1 MSHESIRLRG
11 CRVHNLKNVD
21 VDIPRE
27 SLVAVC
33 GVSGAG
39 KTSLVVDTLYA
50 EGQRRYIESFSTYTR
65 QFLER
70 FDKPDYDS
78 IDGLPPALALRRS
91 SSARGSRSSVGTASE
106 TLEYL
111 RLLFAKIG
119 KPFCIHCRAPVVR
132 HDAPAVAHLI
142 SGLVNR
148 RIMIAFK
155 VSWKDI
161 EQRSITL
168 AELQADGLVRLLSE
182 DQEIN
187 LADHDRMPLAKQ
199 LPRSG
204 SVHVV
209 VDRVKGG
216 DGARATESLE
226 TAFEFGENEAT
237 LFVEDLGEEPPLGL
251 VGAAKRNIASR
262 PWLQLAFSNRL
273 CCSACNI
280 DYPEPQ
286 PRLFSFNNPLGACP
300 ECEGFGDTIDM
311 DIALVI
317 PDPNKSLTEGAIAP
331 WSTPAYSG
339 LLDELSDIADAV
351 GLPMDVPISKLTK
364 KQLSYVIDGYQPLG
378 FPGLRG
384 FFEWL
389 ERKKYKMHVRV
400 FLSRWRSYNTCKGCD
415 GKRLSDG
422 ALAYRIG
429 DRNLA
434 DMCQLEIA
442 ELAIELNQLNI
453 DTRDKK
459 IASVPLQSALA
470 RLSYLE
476 SVGLGYLTLDRRL
489 RTLSGGE
496 AQRTSLAALLG
507 SSLVNMLYILDE
519 PSVGLHP
526 EDVESLGNAIAALA
540 RRGNSVVMIEHDAAL
555 IKMADWMIELG
566 PAAGSTGG
574 QISYSGKLADA
585 KTGTCNTVDFVLGR
599 KHVSS
604 STTRRVAKKWI
615 KLRGC
620 SGNNLKGLDVDFPAG
635 VICCVTGVSGSGKSS
650 LVHETLF
657 HAVNHSVNGTAKTGL
672 PYRSLA
678 LGRVVE
684 DCVLVA
690 QNSGNRSRRSNPATA
705 VKAMDELRNIFAS
718 TVSATT
724 QNLTPGHFSFNS
736 PKGRC
741 EHCSGDGMLQIDMQ
755 FLADVQVA
763 CPECSGSRYKNEIL
777 RVKYRDRSIADVLAM
792 TVDEALQF
800 FRGEQQ
806 VKSRLARLSDAGLG
820 YIQLG
825 QPTSMMSEGE
835 NQRLKL
841 AAHLSASSKKK
852 CLFILD
858 EPSTGLHP
866 SDLVQLLSCFNVL
879 IEQGHSIVMVEHN
892 THLITASDYVIDLG
906 PGPAAQGGEV
916 VACGTPEKIAKDS
929 SSLTGKHLRTHLA
942 ARSSLK
948 SNRSKSVKL
957 TV

>member
-1 MSHESIRLRG
+1 MSSDSIRLRG
-11 CRVHNLKNVD
+11 CRVHNLKSVD
-21 VDIPRE
+21 IDIPRE
-27 SLVAVC
+27 QLVAVC

-70 FDKPDYDS
+70 FDKPEYDS

-91 SSARGSRSSVGTASE
+91 SSARGSRSTVGTASE

-119 KPFCIHCRAPVVR
+119 KPFCTQCGEPVVR
-132 HDAPAVAHLI
+132 HDAPAVARLI
-142 SGLVNR
+142 TGLTDH

-155 VSWKDI
+155 ASWEDV
-161 EQRSITL
+161 EQRSIVL
-168 AELQADGLVRLLSE
+168 ADLQADGLVRLLSGGN
-182 DQEIN
+182 EIN
-187 LADHDRMPLAKQ
+187 LADQDRKALAKQ
-199 LPRSG
+199 LPRHG
-204 SVHVV
+204 EVHVV

-226 TAFEFGENEAT
+226 TAFEFGESEAT
-237 LFVEDLGEEPPLGL
+237 LFVEDLGGELPTGL
-251 VGAAKRNIASR
+251 VGAVKRDVASR
-262 PWLQLAFSNRL
+262 SWLQLAFSNRL

-280 DYPEPQ
+280 EYPEPQ
-286 PRLFSFNNPLGACP
+286 PRLFSFNNPLGACQV
-300 ECEGFGDTIDM
+300 CEGFGDTIDM
-311 DIALVI
+311 DMKLVV
-317 PDPNKSLTEGAIAP
+317 PDPNKSLAENAIAP
-331 WSTPAYSG
+331 WSTPAYSAY
-339 LLDELSDIADAV
+339 LDELSDIADAI
-351 GLPMDVPISKLTK
+351 GLPMDVPVGKLTK
-364 KQLSYVIDGYQPLG
+364 KQMSFVLDGYEPLG
-378 FPGLRG
+378 FPGLNG
-384 FFEWL
+384 FFGWL
-389 ERKKYKMHVRV
+389 EQKKYKMHVRV
-400 FLSRWRSYNTCKGCD
+400 FLSRWRSYNTCKACG

-429 DRNLA
+429 DRHLA
-434 DMCQLEIA
+434 DMCQLEISK
-442 ELAIELNQLNI
+442 LALELNKLDI
-453 DTRDKK
+453 DAREQT
-459 IASVPLQSALA
+459 IATVPLNNALA

-526 EDVESLGNAIAALA
+526 EDVQRLGGAIAALA
-540 RRGNSVVMIEHDAAL
+540 ERGNSVVMIEHDAAL
-555 IKMADWMIELG
+555 IGAADWLIELG
-566 PAAGSTGG
+566 PAAGNGGG
-574 QISYSGKLADA
+574 QIAYTGKLAEA
-585 KTGTCNTVDFVLGR
+585 KSGQCNTADFVLGR

-604 STTRRVAKKWI
+604 GRVRRTPKKWI

-620 SGNNLKGLDVDFPAG
+620 TGNNLRGFDVDFPAG

-657 HAVNHSVNGTAKTGL
+657 HAVNHALNGTAKSGL

-678 LGRVVE
+678 IGRVVE

-705 VKAMDELRNIFAS
+705 VKAMDELRNILS
-718 TVSATT
+718 GTLSATT
-724 QNLTPGHFSFNS
+724 QNLTAGHFSFNS

-755 FLADVQVA
+755 FLADVQMA
-763 CPECSGSRYKNEIL
+763 CPECNGTRYKSEIL

-800 FRGEQQ
+800 FRGEQN
-806 VKSRLARLSDAGLG
+806 VKSRLSRLAEAGLG

-879 IEQGHSIVMVEHN
+879 VEQGHSIVMVEHN
-892 THLITASDYVIDLG
+892 THLIAASDHVIDLG
-906 PGPAAQGGEV
+906 PGPAAQGGDV
-916 VACGTPEKIAKDS
+916 VACGTPEEIADNKN
-929 SSLTGKHLRTHLA
+929 SLTGKHLKTNLA
-942 ARSSLK
+942 AR
-948 SNRSKSVKL
+948 
-957 TV
+957 

>member
-1 MSHESIRLRG
+1 MSSDFIRLRG

-21 VDIPRE
+21 IDIPRE
-27 SLVAVC
+27 QLVAVC

-70 FDKPDYDS
+70 FDKPEYDS

-91 SSARGSRSSVGTASE
+91 SSARGSRSTVGTASE

-119 KPFCIHCRAPVVR
+119 KPFCTQCGEPVVR
-132 HDAPAVAHLI
+132 HDAPAVARLI
-142 SGLVNR
+142 TGLTDH

-155 VSWKDI
+155 ASWEDV
-161 EQRSITL
+161 EQRSIVL
-168 AELQADGLVRLLSE
+168 ADLQADGLVRLLSGGN
-182 DQEIN
+182 EIN
-187 LADHDRMPLAKQ
+187 LADQDRKALAKQ
-199 LPRSG
+199 LPRHG
-204 SVHVV
+204 EVHVV

-226 TAFEFGENEAT
+226 TAFEFGESEAT
-237 LFVEDLGEEPPLGL
+237 LFVEDLGGELPNGL
-251 VGAAKRNIASR
+251 VGAVKRDVASR

-280 DYPEPQ
+280 EYPEPQ
-286 PRLFSFNNPLGACP
+286 PRLFSFNNPLGACQV
-300 ECEGFGDTIDM
+300 CEGFGDTIDM
-311 DIALVI
+311 DMKLVV
-317 PDPNKSLTEGAIAP
+317 PDPNKSLAENAIAP
-331 WSTPAYSG
+331 WSTPAYSAY
-339 LLDELSDIADAV
+339 LDELSDIADAI
-351 GLPMDVPISKLTK
+351 GLPMDVPVGKLTK
-364 KQLSYVIDGYQPLG
+364 KQMSFVLDGYEPLG
-378 FPGLRG
+378 FPGLNG
-384 FFEWL
+384 FFGWL
-389 ERKKYKMHVRV
+389 EQKKYKMHVRV
-400 FLSRWRSYNTCKGCD
+400 FLSRWRSYNTCKACG

-429 DRNLA
+429 DRHLA
-434 DMCQLEIA
+434 DMCQLEIS
-442 ELAIELNQLNI
+442 ELALELNKLDI
-453 DTRDKK
+453 DTREQT
-459 IASVPLQSALA
+459 IATVPLNNALA

-526 EDVESLGNAIAALA
+526 EDVQRLGGAIAALA
-540 RRGNSVVMIEHDAAL
+540 ERGNSVVMIEHDAAL
-555 IKMADWMIELG
+555 IGAADWLIELG
-566 PAAGSTGG
+566 PAAGNGG
-574 QISYSGKLADA
+574 GKIAYTGKLAEA
-585 KTGTCNTVDFVLGR
+585 KSGQCNTADFVLGR

-604 STTRRVAKKWI
+604 GRVRRTPKKWI
-615 KLRGC
+615 KLRDC
-620 SGNNLKGLDVDFPAG
+620 TGNNLRGFDVDFPAG

-657 HAVNHSVNGTAKTGL
+657 HAVNHALNGTAKSGL

-678 LGRVVE
+678 IGRVVE

-705 VKAMDELRNIFAS
+705 VKAMDELRNIFS
-718 TVSATT
+718 GTLSATT
-724 QNLTPGHFSFNS
+724 QNLTAGHFSFNS

-755 FLADVQVA
+755 FLADVQMA
-763 CPECSGSRYKNEIL
+763 CPECNGARYKSEIL

-800 FRGEQQ
+800 FRGEQN
-806 VKSRLARLSDAGLG
+806 VKSRLSRLAEAGLG

-879 IEQGHSIVMVEHN
+879 VEQGHSIVMVEHN
-892 THLITASDYVIDLG
+892 THLIAASDHVIDLG
-906 PGPAAQGGEV
+906 PGPAAQGGDV
-916 VACGTPEKIAKDS
+916 VACGTPEEIADNKN
-929 SSLTGKHLRTHLA
+929 SLTGKHLKTHLA
-942 ARSSLK
+942 AR
-948 SNRSKSVKL
+948 
-957 TV
+957 